1 LALREW
7 RGRTNVAIVA
17 DQQVVVPKPAKGLTR
32 KGAGFF
38 TGISFLLRG
47 LGMYARSPRLMLLGL
62 IPAVISFA
70 VLVAAFATMLFFVDD
85 VARWVTPFADDWS
98 SDLRNSVR
106 LLAMF
111 GIAAIWGVLSILLF
125 AAFTLV
131 IGQPFYEAIS
141 KRVEDGLGGVP
152 GEIDVS
158 FWRTLPRTIVDS
170 VRLAL
175 LTGFVG
181 IFIFLMGLIPVI
193 GQIAAFVLTG
203 TLGGWVM
210 ALELTSVP
218 FERRGLR
225 LRDRRWWLRQH
236 RSMAIGFGA
245 ATVVC
250 FLIPLGAILVMPAAV
265 AGATLLSRRVFGQPD

>member
-1 LALREW
+1 M
-7 RGRTNVAIVA
+7 
-17 DQQVVVPKPAKGLTR
+17 PKPAKGVT
-32 KGAGFF
+32 GVGTGFF
-38 TGISFLLRG
+38 TGVSFLFRG

-85 VARWVTPFADDWS
+85 VVRWATPFADEWS
-98 SDLRNSVR
+98 SSVR
-106 LLAMF
+106 ESFRVLAML
-111 GIAAIWGVLSILLF
+111 GVAAVWAVLSVLVF
-125 AAFTLV
+125 AALTLL

-170 VRLAL
+170 IRLAA
-175 LTGFVG
+175 LTAFVG

-193 GQIAAFVLTG
+193 GQISAAVLTG

-245 ATVVC
+245 ATVLC
-250 FLIPLGAILVMPAAV
+250 FLIPFGAILVMPAAV